1 MATKLRT
8 YITYRGG
15 ADAKARGLPKA
26 LKDILRDAVS
36 MWHRDYLKFHFGT
49 QSSVEARY
57 PGIYKKRTAKYMRRK
72 AAKYGHQNALQ
83 YSGRTKIEVSSFI
96 TISGTSKNAT
106 GRMRGAN
113 RALNFGDG
121 VSKPDMRKEL
131 LIVAHVEAADLAQF
145 VQAQVEEFLNKKDE
159 VHTTEV

>member
-1 MATKLRT
+1 MATKMRT
-8 YITYRGG
+8 YITYRGS
-15 ADAKARGLPKA
+15 AEAKIKGFPKA
-26 LKDILRDAVS
+26 LKEILRDAVS

-49 QSSVEARY
+49 PGSVESRY

-72 AAKYGHQNALQ
+72 AMKHGHQNALE
-83 YSGRTKIEVSSFI
+83 YSGRTKIEVTSFI
-96 TISGTSKNAT
+96 SISGTSKNAT

-131 LIVAHVEAADLAQF
+131 LIVAPGEATELGEF
-145 VQAQVEEFLNKKDE
+145 VQSQVADFLNKNDDVKTVE
-159 VHTTEV
+159 V